1 MDSDDKTTKVDVTK
15 VLEAKNPKLLKIIPK
30 FVIKWLSKLICQ
42 DEINTI
48 LTNYSHQSGVD
59 FASSVVAYMKA
70 DYTSEGEEKID
81 KSKRYIIVSNHPL
94 GGLDGIVLMDF
105 FGKLFDK
112 KIKFVVNDLLM
123 HIEPLRPIFVPVN
136 KYGRQNADI
145 ANQIHLAYESDNQ
158 ILNFPA
164 GLCSR
169 KVKGEIVDL
178 AWQKNFVSQA
188 VKYNRDIIPVFFHG
202 KNSSLFYRVANFRKF
217 LGIKFNY
224 ELILL
229 PREMFRQKKG
239 KFRVIIGDPIE
250 VSTLT
255 PDKNTSRMCA
265 EVREKVY
272 SLKPRKWNR

>member
-1 MDSDDKTTKVDVTK
+1 MDSDDKKTKVDVAK
-15 VLEAKNPKLLKIIPK
+15 VLAAKNPKLLKIIPK
-30 FVIKWLSKLICQ
+30 FLIKWLSRLICQ

-48 LTNYSHQSGVD
+48 LTNYSHQNGVD
-59 FASSVVAYMKA
+59 FASSVVGYMKA
-70 DYTSEGEEKID
+70 DYTAEGEDKID

-136 KYGRQNADI
+136 KYGRQNAEI

-188 VKYNRDIIPVFFHG
+188 VKYNRDIIPVYFHG

-255 PDKNTSRMCA
+255 PDKNTSKICA

>member
-1 MDSDDKTTKVDVTK
+1 MDSDDATMKVDVAK
-15 VLEAKNPKLLKIIPK
+15 VLEAKNSKLLKIIPK
-30 FVIKWLSKLICQ
+30 FVIKGLSKLICQ

-48 LTNYSHQSGVD
+48 LANYSDQSGVS
-59 FASSVVAYMKA
+59 FASSVVDYMKT
-70 DYTSEGEEKID
+70 DYTAEGEDKID

-105 FGKLFDK
+105 FGKLFDN

-123 HIEPLRPIFVPVN
+123 NIEPLRPIFVPVN
-136 KYGRQNADI
+136 KYGRQNAEI
-145 ANQIHLAYESDNQ
+145 ANLIHQAYESDNQ

-169 KVKGEIVDL
+169 KVKGKIVDL
-178 AWQKNFVSQA
+178 VWQKNFVSQA
-188 VKYNRDIIPVFFHG
+188 IKYNRDIIPVFFHG
-202 KNSSLFYRVANFRKF
+202 KNSSFFYRVANFRKF

-239 KFRVIIGDPIE
+239 KFKVIIGDPIE
-250 VSTLT
+250 VSTLI
-255 PDKNTSRMCA
+255 PDKNTSKICA